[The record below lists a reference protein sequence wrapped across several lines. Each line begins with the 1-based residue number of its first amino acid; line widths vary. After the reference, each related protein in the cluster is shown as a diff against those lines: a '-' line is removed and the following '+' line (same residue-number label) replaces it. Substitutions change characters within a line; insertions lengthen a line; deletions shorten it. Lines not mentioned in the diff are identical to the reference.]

1 MKTAVIYARYSSDRQ
16 TEQSIEG
23 QLHVCQDYAKK
34 NEIIIVDTYIDRA
47 MTGTNDNRE
56 AFQKMLADSD
66 KKEWDY
72 VLVYKLD
79 RFSRNKY
86 EMAIHRKH
94 LKDNGVKI
102 LSVMENIPDSPEG
115 ILLESL
121 LEGMNQ
127 YYSEELSQKTKRG
140 MHETRLKGNF
150 DGGIVNYGYSVVGN
164 KIVLNEEEA
173 PIVRQIFTDYA
184 NGKTVADIIKDLRAR
199 GIRNRGK
206 VFQNYTIYVLLRR
219 EKYTGIYRVNGI
231 TYDNIYPR
239 IVPQE
244 IFDAVRRKAEKL
256 KHGKHVKNVT
266 YLLRGKLF
274 CGYCGSPVSSYSGT
288 TYSGTTH
295 SKKIMRYY
303 HCRASRLK
311 RNVCNNPSVRKE
323 VLEQIIVDTLLSL
336 LDNEQTISALVHAV
350 MNIQKQKQEQQT
362 NLRLLEKEQEKNR
375 KAFLNLLSAI
385 ESGMPLTDVTRER
398 LNNLEERNK
407 ELTILIQEEKSK
419 RQKILTEVQI
429 RNYLKS
435 ALQKSPEAMID
446 LLIDK
451 IIVYRD
457 KLQIYLKYSSETPPS
472 NPTKPEKKNNPDRK
486 TPDQGFL
493 FMQKNVIYDKNI
505 KYSLFPLFDPKDL
518 RIRFFTLEIRLSF

>member
-23 QLHVCQDYAKK
+23 QLHVCEEYAKK

-72 VLVYKLD
+72 CLVYKLD

-86 EMAIHRKH
+86 EMAIHRKR

-150 DGGIVNYGYSVVGN
+150 DGGIVNYGYSVIGN
-164 KIVLNEEEA
+164 KVVLNEEEA

-184 NGKTVADIIKDLRAR
+184 NGKTVVDIAKELRAR

-206 VFQNYTIYVLLRR
+206 IFQDHTIYVLLRR
-219 EKYTGIYRVNGI
+219 EKYTGIYRTNGI

-256 KHGKHVKNVT
+256 KHGKHVDNVT
-266 YLLRGKLF
+266 YLLRDKLV
-274 CGYCGSPVSSYSGT
+274 CGYCGKPVSSYAGT
-288 TYSGTTH
+288 TQKGT
-295 SKKIMRYY
+295 IMRYY
-303 HCRASRLK
+303 RCYAARLK
-311 RNVCNNPSVRKE
+311 KNPCTNPSIRKE
-323 VLEQIIVDTLLSL
+323 MLEQIVVDTLLSF
-336 LDNEQTISALVHAV
+336 LDNEQTISALVHAI
-350 MNIQKQKQEQQT
+350 MRIQKQKQEQQT
-362 NLRLLEKEQEKNR
+362 NLHLLEKEQEKNR

-385 ESGMPLTDVTRER
+385 EAGVPLTDVTRER
-398 LNNLEERNK
+398 LKDLEERNK
-407 ELTILIQEEKSK
+407 ELTDLIQQEKS
-419 RQKILTEVQI
+419 RQQKIFTEVQI

-486 TPDQGFL
+486 APDQGFL
-493 FMQKNVIYDKNI
+493 FMQKNVIYDTNTE
-505 KYSLFPLFDPKDL
+505 YSLFPLFDPQDL
-518 RIRFFTLEIRLSF
+518 RIRCFTLEILFPL

>member
-23 QLHVCQDYAKK
+23 QLHICEDYAKK
-34 NEIIIVDTYIDRA
+34 NEILIVDTYIDRA

-94 LKDNGVKI
+94 LKDNGIKI
-102 LSVMENIPDSPEG
+102 VSVMENIPDSPEG

-127 YYSEELSQKTKRG
+127 YYNEELSQKTKRG

-150 DGGIVNYGYSVVGN
+150 IGGIVNYGYSVVGN
-164 KIVLNEEEA
+164 KVVLNEEEA

-184 NGKTVADIIKDLRAR
+184 NGKTVVDIAKDLLTR

-206 VFQNYTIYVLLRR
+206 IFQDHTLYVLLRR
-219 EKYTGIYRVNGI
+219 EKYTGIYRINGV

-256 KHGKHVKNVT
+256 KHGKHVYNIN
-266 YLLRGKLF
+266 YLLRDKLV
-274 CGYCGSPVSSYSGT
+274 CGYCGKPVSSYTGT
-288 TYSGTTH
+288 TQAG
-295 SKKIMRYY
+295 KIMRYY
-303 HCRASRLK
+303 RCYVARINKTSCPNLAI
-311 RNVCNNPSVRKE
+311 RKE
-323 VLEQIIVDTLLSL
+323 ILEQLVIDTLISL
-336 LDNEQTISALVHAV
+336 LNNEQTISALVHSV
-350 MNIQKQKQEQQT
+350 MKIQKQKQEQQT

-385 ESGMPLTDVTRER
+385 EAGVPLTDVTRER
-398 LNNLEERNK
+398 LNNLEERNN
-407 ELTILIQEEKSK
+407 ELTDLIQQEKAK
-419 RQKILTEVQI
+419 QQETFTEVQI
-429 RNYLKS
+429 RNYLKR
-435 ALQKSPEAMID
+435 ALQKSPEVMID

-472 NPTKPEKKNNPDRK
+472 NPTKPEKKKNPDRK
-486 TPDQGFL
+486 APSQGFL
-493 FMQKNVIYDKNI
+493 FMQKNVVYDKNTV
-505 KYSLFPLFDPKDL
+505 YSLFPLFDTKDL
-518 RIRFFTLEIRLSF
+518 RSRYYTLEILLPL